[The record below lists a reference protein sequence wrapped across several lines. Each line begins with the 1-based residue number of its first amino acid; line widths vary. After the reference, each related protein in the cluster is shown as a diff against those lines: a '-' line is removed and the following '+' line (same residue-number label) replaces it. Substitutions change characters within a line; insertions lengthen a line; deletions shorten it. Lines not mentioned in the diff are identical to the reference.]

1 MEPSNEKAKLD
12 AVTANDF
19 LHHGQRIVVVN
30 NANREV
36 EGDVDVVVWLQ
47 LSCLQKS

>member
-1 MEPSNEKAKLD
+1 MEPPNEKTKLY

-19 LHHGQRIVVVN
+19 LHTGRRMLVIK

-36 EGDVDVVVWLQ
+36 EGDVEVVVWVQ
-47 LSCLQKS
+47 LSCLQES